1 VNENPE
7 EGLVIGAAA
16 ASDVATVF
24 SPKEKLFEA
33 TTGAGTET
41 EAAVDEEED
50 TLSVA
55 VAATVFSTTLVEP
68 NENGASEF
76 GIEMENFDAGNDD
89 DDSAAAVFSLSPTG
103 CEALPKGAEGRRLET
118 AADVA
123 LSLMA
128 DEDEEDDEFS

>member
-1 VNENPE
+1 MNENPE

-16 ASDVATVF
+16 ASDVAIVF

-41 EAAVDEEED
+41 VAAVDEEED

-55 VAATVFSTTLVEP
+55 VAAAVFSTTLVEP

-76 GIEMENFDAGNDD
+76 GIETENFDAGND

-128 DEDEEDDEFS
+128 EDDNDDEFS

>member
-16 ASDVATVF
+16 AASDVAIVF

-55 VAATVFSTTLVEP
+55 VAAAVFSTTLVEP

-76 GIEMENFDAGNDD
+76 
-89 DDSAAAVFSLSPTG
+89 
-103 CEALPKGAEGRRLET
+103 
-118 AADVA
+118 
-123 LSLMA
+123 
-128 DEDEEDDEFS
+128 